1 MDPQLQTILD
11 RYNYQGPEEYNW
23 LEDLDYQALDPNT
36 LAQLQD
42 SGLGD
47 ISTNPEYDRY
57 MMAALQDLERQSQEG
72 FTSRDEADMARIES
86 QNRRSLRGSEGAI
99 RQNMAARG
107 IGGSGLEFLSRQ
119 QAAQDAADRQ
129 ALAGLEKMAQMN
141 ERKQSASARLGQ
153 LGSQFQGQ
161 QFSQEAQ
168 KAAAQDA
175 INRFNTGNRVDTQMR
190 NNMGMNEA
198 NRYNNAGRQGVSG
211 QNTQAKQQHRDTAM
225 QMEYNAR
232 VEDMNRRALEEAE
245 KRRRKSGM
253 AGAVMGA
260 AGAGIGAAFG
270 GPAGAGAGY
279 TIGSGLGGA
288 FAAKGG
294 EVTEDSGIDS
304 YENDTKMMFL
314 SPGEIVVP
322 KSKAS
327 DPMEAA
333 QFVAEVNDNPNGSVE
348 ARNNPDGG
356 DVVGALLAALDSMHK
371 GRPR

>member
-1 MDPQLQTILD
+1 
-11 RYNYQGPEEYNW
+11 
-23 LEDLDYQALDPNT
+23 
-36 LAQLQD
+36 
-42 SGLGD
+42 
-47 ISTNPEYDRY
+47 
-57 MMAALQDLERQSQEG
+57 
-72 FTSRDEADMARIES
+72 
-86 QNRRSLRGSEGAI
+86 
-99 RQNMAARG
+99 
-107 IGGSGLEFLSRQ
+107 
-119 QAAQDAADRQ
+119 
-129 ALAGLEKMAQMN
+129 
-141 ERKQSASARLGQ
+141 
-153 LGSQFQGQ
+153 
-161 QFSQEAQ
+161 
-168 KAAAQDA
+168 
-175 INRFNTGNRVDTQMR
+175 
-190 NNMGMNEA
+190 
-198 NRYNNAGRQGVSG
+198 
-211 QNTQAKQQHRDTAM
+211 
-225 QMEYNAR
+225 
-232 VEDMNRRALEEAE
+232 
-245 KRRRKSGM
+245 
-253 AGAVMGA
+253 MGA